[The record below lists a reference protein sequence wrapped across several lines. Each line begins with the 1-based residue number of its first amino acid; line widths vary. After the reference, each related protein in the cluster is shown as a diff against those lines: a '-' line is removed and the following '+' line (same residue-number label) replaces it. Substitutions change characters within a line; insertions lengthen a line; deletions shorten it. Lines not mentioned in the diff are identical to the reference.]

1 VLGYR
6 ISRLAET
13 TSTNTVALT
22 AGAEGEP
29 EGYVVVADHQT
40 AGRGRMGR
48 TWVAAPGTALL
59 VSILLRPPPASAHL
73 SVSAVACAAA
83 AACERVAGVSPAL
96 KWPNDLVVGDRK
108 LAGVLAETAG
118 NVACVVVGL
127 GLNVHVPPDRPAS
140 LAELAVDLD
149 GLAGRRVARA
159 SVLDALLM
167 ELALRYER
175 LEEVIGEYRQRCS
188 TIGREVRVV
197 RADGE
202 LVGRAAAVADDGSLV
217 VVTHGGETVTVAAGD
232 VVHLRPGEP
241 GAT

>member
-13 TSTNTVALT
+13 ASTNTVALA

-40 AGRGRMGR
+40 AGRGRLGR
-48 TWVAAPGTALL
+48 TWVAAPGSALL
-59 VSILLRPPPASAHL
+59 VSILLRPDPASAHL
-73 SVSAVACAAA
+73 AVSAVACAAA
-83 AACERVAGVSPAL
+83 AACERVADVSPDL
-96 KWPNDLVVGDRK
+96 KWPNDLLAADRK

-149 GLAGRRVARA
+149 ELAGRRVPRA
-159 SVLDALLM
+159 QVLDALLT
-167 ELALRYER
+167 ELALRYDHLDR
-175 LEEVIGEYRQRCS
+175 VLDEYRRRCA
-188 TIGREVRVV
+188 TIGRGVRVV
-197 RADGE
+197 QAGGE
-202 LVGRAAAVADDGSLV
+202 LVGRATAVADDGSLV
-217 VVTHGGETVTVAAGD
+217 VITVGGDRVTVAAGD
-232 VVHLRPGEP
+232 VIHLRPDGP
-241 GAT
+241 GG

>member
-1 VLGYR
+1 MLGYR

-13 TSTNTVALT
+13 ASTNTVALA

-59 VSILLRPPPASAHL
+59 VSVLLRPPPEAAHVA
-73 SVSAVACAAA
+73 VSAVACAAA
-83 AACERVAGVSPAL
+83 AACERVAGVSPEL
-96 KWPNDLVVGDRK
+96 KWPNDLVAGDRK
-108 LAGVLAETAG
+108 LAGVLAETPG

-140 LAELAVDLD
+140 LADLAVDLD
-149 GLAGRRVARA
+149 ELAGRRVPRA
-159 SVLDALLM
+159 QVLDALLM
-167 ELALRYER
+167 ELAPRYDHLER
-175 LEEVIGEYRQRCS
+175 VIDEYRRRCS
-188 TIGREVRVV
+188 TVGQDVRVV

-217 VVTHGGETVTVAAGD
+217 VVTEGGGEVTVAAGD
-232 VVHLRPGEP
+232 VVHLRPRDAG
-241 GAT
+241 

>member
-13 TSTNTVALT
+13 ASTNTVALA

-59 VSILLRPPPASAHL
+59 VSVLLRPPPEAAHVA
-73 SVSAVACAAA
+73 VSAVACAAA

-96 KWPNDLVVGDRK
+96 KWPNDLVAGDRK
-108 LAGVLAETAG
+108 LAGVLAETPG

-140 LAELAVDLD
+140 LSGLAVDLD
-149 GLAGRRVARA
+149 ELAGRRVARGEL
-159 SVLDALLM
+159 LDAVLM
-167 ELALRYER
+167 ELALRYEGLDR
-175 LEEVIGEYRQRCS
+175 VMDEYRARCS
-188 TIGREVRVV
+188 TIGRDVRVV
-197 RADGE
+197 QADSE
-202 LVGRAAAVADDGSLV
+202 LVGRATAVADDGSLAV
-217 VVTHGGETVTVAAGD
+217 ATAGGGEVTVSAGD
-232 VVHLRPGEP
+232 VVHLRPARG
-241 GAT
+241 

>member
-6 ISRLAET
+6 IRRLAET
-13 TSTNTVALT
+13 TSTNTVALA

-29 EGYVVVADHQT
+29 EGFVVVADHQT

-59 VSILLRPPPASAHL
+59 VSILLRPPAASAHL

-96 KWPNDLVVGDRK
+96 KWPNDLVAGDRK

-140 LAELAVDLD
+140 LAGLAVDLD
-149 GLAGRRVARA
+149 ELAGRRVARDE
-159 SVLDALLM
+159 VLDALLM
-167 ELALRYER
+167 ELAPRYER
-175 LEEVIGEYRQRCS
+175 LERVIDEYRVRCS
-188 TIGREVRVV
+188 TIDRDVRVV
-197 RADGE
+197 RPDGD
-202 LVGRAAAVADDGSLV
+202 LFGRAVAVADDGSLV
-217 VVTHGGETVTVAAGD
+217 VVTADGESVTVAAGD
-232 VVHLRPGEP
+232 VVHLRPGA
-241 GAT
+241 G

>member
-13 TSTNTVALT
+13 TSTNTVALD
-22 AGAEGEP
+22 AGAAGEP

-59 VSILLRPPPASAHL
+59 VSILLRPPAASAHL

-96 KWPNDLVVGDRK
+96 KWPNDLVAGDRK

-127 GLNVHVPPDRPAS
+127 GLNVHVPPDRPVS
-140 LAELAVDLD
+140 LAGLAVDLD
-149 GLAGRRVARA
+149 ELAGRRVARA
-159 SVLDALLM
+159 EVLDALLM
-167 ELALRYER
+167 ELALRYEH
-175 LEEVIGEYRQRCS
+175 LERVIDEYRDRCS
-188 TIGREVRVV
+188 TIGRNVRVV

-202 LVGRAAAVADDGSLV
+202 LVGRATAVADDGGLV
-217 VVTHGGETVTVAAGD
+217 VVTLGGERVTVAAGD
-232 VVHLRPGEP
+232 VVHLRPGGP
-241 GAT
+241 GPG